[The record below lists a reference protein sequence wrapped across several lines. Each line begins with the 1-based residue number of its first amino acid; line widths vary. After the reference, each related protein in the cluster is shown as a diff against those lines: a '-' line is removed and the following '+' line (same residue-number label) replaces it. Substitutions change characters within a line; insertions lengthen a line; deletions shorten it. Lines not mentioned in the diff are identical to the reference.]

1 MFIDSVKY
9 NGTNN
14 PMLLCMLALCCMAAG
29 PATQPSS
36 PTGGTSPPHILYQ
49 APPQAGPITRVDGPL
64 RGSAD
69 QWPTILLLSP
79 EHTGLT
85 TQEQPSLFWFMD
97 RPAGNVKMVLT
108 VLQDKNPQP
117 LLQLSLDPSKSGIQ
131 RADLSTTACKLAAGQ
146 EYQWVVALIPDE
158 AHRMNDVTR
167 SAVIRRID
175 PPESLVEKMLTL
187 GSTVDR
193 AVEYAKNGIWYDALS
208 AVSDQIDAAPTDPA
222 VRNLRAQLCDQ
233 VNLPQVA
240 AYDTD
245 ATQTK

>member
-1 MFIDSVKY
+1 MTKPIFACI
-9 NGTNN
+9 
-14 PMLLCMLALCCMAAG
+14 LALGCLAAG
-29 PATQPSS
+29 PATQPSMS
-36 PTGGTSPPHILYQ
+36 ARPTGQTPRILYQ
-49 APPQAGPITRVDGPL
+49 PPTQAGPVTRVDGPV
-64 RGSAD
+64 RGAAD
-69 QWPTILLLSP
+69 QWPSIYLLSP

-97 RPAGNVKMVLT
+97 RPAGNVKMELT

-117 LLQLSLDPSKSGIQ
+117 LVEIPLDASKSGIQ
-131 RADLSTTACKLAAGQ
+131 RVDLSTTACKLTAGQ
-146 EYQWVVALIPDE
+146 EYQWVVALIPDD

-175 PPESLVEKMLTL
+175 PPEPLVEKMLTL

-193 AVEYAKNGIWYDALS
+193 AVEYAKSGIWYDALS

-222 VRNLRAQLCDQ
+222 VRTLRSQLCDQ

-240 AYDTD
+240 AFD
-245 ATQTK
+245 ADAAQGK